1 MASTTKP
8 CGYTARANV
17 ECGYPKNDTEIW
29 QDVAGVAR
37 RFCWRRV
44 VVRFWGRTSITV
56 CLLFGFGVFLMIQ
69 FVFASGPA
77 SRGLAHRHMKS
88 A

>member
-37 RFCWRRV
+37 RFCWRCSPILGSDVDYRV
-44 VVRFWGRTSITV
+44 PTFWLWRIPDDSV
-56 CLLFGFGVFLMIQ
+56 CLRV
-69 FVFASGPA
+69 GPRE
-77 SRGLAHRHMKS
+77 SRLS
-88 A
+88 SP